1 MTDRKSFGN
10 ILKLLRN
17 NKGLSQRQLAKK
29 LNVAPSTLAMYE
41 LNKREPDY
49 ETLGKIADFFDVNT
63 DYLLGRS
70 ANPYPIEKLPKK
82 AQIIILGIY
91 LKKLR
96 KPLMILLSIFILN
109 TARIKRNETTGFH
122 YYSPHKNRMALVPPS
137 FFIYL
142 QLLMLPFL

>member
-70 ANPYPIEKLPKK
+70 ANPYPIEKIAQESSNYYFRNLPEEAKK
-82 AQIIILGIY
+82 TLDDFIEYIHIKY
-91 LKKLR
+91 SKDKK
-96 KPLMILLSIFILN
+96 K
-109 TARIKRNETTGFH
+109 
-122 YYSPHKNRMALVPPS
+122 
-137 FFIYL
+137 
-142 QLLMLPFL
+142 